1 MTGIQEAP
9 VHALLA
15 DGTTVRIRQAGPS
28 DREEVRRLYEE
39 MSPQN
44 LRLRF
49 FSVSPSSARQAA
61 ERVARGERSGYRAL
75 AAECGRLVGLADYED
90 DAVPLAGVSCARRCR
105 SRLLPTPRHTPY
117 TVATPPYRRSRRNP
131 SPPARS

>member
-15 DGTTVRIRQAGPS
+15 DGTTVRIRQAGPA
-28 DREEVRRLYEE
+28 DREEVQRLYEA

-49 FSVSPSSARQAA
+49 FSVSASSARQAA
-61 ERVARGERSGYRAL
+61 ERVARGERPDIARWPRSA
-75 AAECGRLVGLADYED
+75 VGGLW
-90 DAVPLAGVSCARRCR
+90 GW
-105 SRLLPTPRHTPY
+105 
-117 TVATPPYRRSRRNP
+117 P
-131 SPPARS
+131 STRFCMSP